1 MDWTYIYAK
10 GIPIES
16 QYLYRRALELSKL
29 GKYETA
35 LRYFRQAVVIAPRYS
50 TALYEIGNCL
60 LKLEQFDEAI
70 AYYSRALE
78 IDPLN
83 KEAQV
88 KRDAALRYSRSS
100 SSELKFFEK
109 SNFLPSQ

>member
-1 MDWTYIYAK
+1 MDWKYVYAK

-60 LKLEQFDEAI
+60 LKLEQFEEAI
-70 AYYSRALE
+70 AYYSRTLD

-83 KEAQV
+83 AEAQI
-88 KRDAALRYSRSS
+88 KRDIAIHYRESTITGH
-100 SSELKFFEK
+100 KFFEN
-109 SNFLPSQ
+109 SNIFSSQ

>member
-70 AYYSRALE
+70 AYYSRALD

-83 KEAQV
+83 AEAQV
-88 KRDAALRYSRSS
+88 KRDTAIHYRQSTST
-100 SSELKFFEK
+100 EHKFFEK

>member
-1 MDWTYIYAK
+1 MYAK

-16 QYLYRRALELSKL
+16 QYLYRRALELSML
-29 GKYETA
+29 GNYETA

-60 LKLEQFDEAI
+60 LKLEQYDEAI
-70 AYYSRALE
+70 SYYSRALD

-83 KEAQV
+83 AEAQI
-88 KRDAALRYSRSS
+88 KRDIAINYRESNSTNH
-100 SSELKFFEK
+100 KFFEN
-109 SNFLPSQ
+109 SNILP

>member
-16 QYLYRRALELSKL
+16 QYLYRKALDLSKL

-35 LRYFRQAVVIAPRYS
+35 LRYFKQAVVIAPLYS
-50 TALYEIGNCL
+50 TAFYEMGNCL
-60 LKLEQFDEAI
+60 TKLEQYDDAI
-70 AYYSRALE
+70 MYYNRAID

-83 KEAQV
+83 ADAQI
-88 KRDAALRYSRSS
+88 KRNIAINYRELNDADR
-100 SSELKFFEK
+100 KFFEM
-109 SNFLPSQ
+109 STALPSR